1 MNEQWKFKSLSPEDV
16 MNKTREVSERLS
28 AAYRCLENV
37 ALSEPYHEGAR
48 HIIADAEQVLAEIF
62 CDVERVTQKETP
74 TDRLSE
80 GQ

>member
-28 AAYRCLENV
+28 AAYRCLGDID
-37 ALSEPYHEGAR
+37 LKEPYHEGAR

-62 CDVERVTQKETP
+62 CDVERVTK
-74 TDRLSE
+74 
-80 GQ
+80 